1 MENNELIKDKTWF
14 QRYKWFFITVLVV
27 IIGVVFLLM
36 NSGKSLSDF
45 SQAYADKSLYD
56 EALQKASNNVK
67 VIEVVG
73 KLESIDNMTIAEGT
87 VSYSDDK
94 STVTS
99 TITIKG
105 EKTKAKM
112 DISAERNGTTWNYSE
127 IKVRVKNPQSEI
139 VVVDN

>member
-1 MENNELIKDKTWF
+1 MDNNELMKDKTLF
-14 QRYKWFFITVLVV
+14 QRYKWFFITVLVI
-27 IIGVVFLLM
+27 IIGAVFLLM

-56 EALQKASNNVK
+56 EAIQKAGNNIK
-67 VIEVVG
+67 VIEAVG
-73 KLESIDNMTIAEGT
+73 KLEPIDNMTIAEGT
-87 VSYSDDK
+87 VSYSDNK
-94 STVTS
+94 NVVTS

-112 DISAERNGTTWNYSE
+112 DISAERNGTIWNYSE

-139 VVVDN
+139 VVVGN